1 MRPSADLVASQ
12 EMFAALSQVSRL
24 AVFAEILAAG
34 PDGVPGQ
41 ALPRHAVRTLGM
53 KGSALTLH
61 LRALE
66 AARLIQ
72 VLIPPRGRQDA
83 RLVARIDRWA
93 MLCAWMERPIAAA
106 GWSLAA
112 PPSLPV
118 RCIAQTP

>member
-41 ALPRHAVRTLGM
+41 GLARTLGM